1 MPLEPYEHKTSK
13 YLWIKGWVEF
23 EGTRIAGPYRCSSGS
38 STKAGAESWIA
49 AETDY
54 QRRKHMVGEEAAQTF
69 SDAILLYSANAKAAK
84 QLLPI
89 DREIGDTPLTK
100 ITGKLLKSL
109 GPKMK
114 PLASTDTWWRE
125 IVTPARAVI
134 NNAHELRGT
143 PAIKVRQYS
152 SNERVAQD
160 TRRKKTS
167 RVARTPSDRQWVAD
181 FCKHADPHNAALL
194 RFMFETAARID
205 QAVSLTP
212 SDIDADECQ
221 VWLKAQKGHDAG
233 WVKVSRAMMEEL
245 LALPKKFTRSPR
257 TGKLLEQRVFG
268 YNSSTSYNNRWKT
281 ICKKADIPYLSA
293 HAAGR
298 HGYYTELVVRQDV
311 NALKAAKAGRWSDAS
326 LPMRVYAHPE
336 VDEASLREHFRTKP
350 VQPKPHEQPK
360 NLKLK
365 GKSDVN

>member
-1 MPLEPYEHKTSK
+1 MPLEPYDHKTSNNI
-13 YLWIKGWVEF
+13 WIKGWIEF
-23 EGTRIAGPYRCSSGS
+23 EGARIAGPYRCSSGS
-38 STKAGAESWIA
+38 STKAGAENWIA
-49 AETDY
+49 AETEY
-54 QRRKHMVGEEAAQTF
+54 QRRRHMVGEDAAQTF
-69 SDAILLYSANAKAAK
+69 SDAVLIYPANAKTAR

-89 DREIGDTPLTK
+89 DREIGETPLTK

-114 PLASTDTWWRE
+114 PLVSTDTWWRE

-143 PAIKVRQYS
+143 PAIKVRQYT
-152 SNERVAQD
+152 SNERVSQD
-160 TRRKKTS
+160 IKRKKTS
-167 RVARTPSDRQWVAD
+167 RIARTPSDRDWVAA
-181 FCKHADPHNAALL
+181 FCGAADSHNAALL

-205 QAVSLTP
+205 QAVSLTS

-221 VWLKAQKGHDAG
+221 VWLKAQKGHDAT
-233 WVKVSRAMMEEL
+233 WVKVSEAMMGEL
-245 LALPKKFTRSPR
+245 LALPKKFTRNPR

-268 YNSSTSYNNRWKT
+268 YNSSTSYNSRWRT
-281 ICKKADIPYLSA
+281 ICKKAGIPYLSA

-311 NALKAAKAGRWSDAS
+311 NPLKAAKAGRWSDAS

-336 VDEASLREHFRTKP
+336 TDEASLREHFRTKP
-350 VQPKPHEQPK
+350 VQTNKQKRPK
-360 NLKLK
+360 KLK
-365 GKSDVN
+365 NKGNKDVK

>member
-1 MPLEPYEHKTSK
+1 MPLEAYKHKTSK
-13 YLWIKGWVEF
+13 NLWIKGWVEF

-38 STKAGAESWIA
+38 PTEAGAQNWITN
-49 AETDY
+49 ETEY
-54 QRRKHMVGEEAAQTF
+54 QRRKYMVGEEAAQTF
-69 SDAILLYSANAKAAK
+69 SDAVLLYNANAKTAK

-89 DREIGDTPLTK
+89 DREIGSTPLAK

-134 NNAHELRGT
+134 NNAHELKGT
-143 PAIKVRQYS
+143 PSIKVRQYT
-152 SNERVAQD
+152 SNERVSQD
-160 TRRKKTS
+160 KKRKKTS
-167 RVARTPSDRQWVAD
+167 RIPRTPSDRDWVAA
-181 FCKHADPHNAALL
+181 FCEAADPHNAALL

-212 SDIDADECQ
+212 NDIDTDECQ

-233 WVKVSRAMMEEL
+233 WVKVSQAMMAEL
-245 LALPKKFTRSPR
+245 VALPKKLTRNPR
-257 TGKLLEQRVFG
+257 TGRVLEQRVFG

-281 ICKKADIPYLSA
+281 ICKKAGIPYLSA

-298 HGYYTELVVRQDV
+298 HGYFTELVVRQDV
-311 NALKAAKAGRWSDAS
+311 NPLKAAKAGRWSDAS

-336 VDEASLREHFRTKP
+336 TDEGALRENFRTKP
-350 VQPKPHEQPK
+350 VQPKNSKHLKSRK
-360 NLKLK
+360 NI
-365 GKSDVN
+365 GNTNDE

>member
-1 MPLEPYEHKTSK
+1 MPLETFKHKTSK
-13 YLWIKGWVEF
+13 NLWIKGWVAF
-23 EGTRIAGPYRCSSGS
+23 EGARIAGPYRCSSAS
-38 STKAGAESWIA
+38 PTKAGAENWIA

-54 QRRKHMVGEEAAQTF
+54 QRRKHMVGEDAAQTF
-69 SDAILLYSANAKAAK
+69 SDAVLIYNANAKTAK

-89 DREIGDTPLTK
+89 DREIGDTPLNK

-114 PLASTDTWWRE
+114 PFASTDTWWRE

-134 NNAHELRGT
+134 NNAHELKGT

-167 RVARTPSDRQWVAD
+167 RVARTPSDRNWVAA
-181 FCKHADPHNAALL
+181 FCEVADPHNAAMLK
-194 RFMFETAARID
+194 FMFETAARID

-212 SDIDADECQ
+212 NDIDAEECQ
-221 VWLKAQKGHDAG
+221 VWLKAQKGHAAG
-233 WVKVSRAMMEEL
+233 WVKVSEAMMEEL
-245 LALPKKFTRSPR
+245 LALPKKFSRNPR

-281 ICKKADIPYLSA
+281 ICKKAGIPYLSA

-298 HGYYTELVVRQDV
+298 HGFFTELVVRRNINPID
-311 NALKAAKAGRWSDAS
+311 AAKAGRWSDAS
-326 LPMRVYAHPE
+326 LPLRVYAHPE
-336 VDEASLREHFRTKP
+336 SNEASLREHFRTKP
-350 VQPKPHEQPK
+350 VQLKNAKQPK
-360 NLKLK
+360 SRKTK
-365 GKSDVN
+365 GNTDDE